1 MRWLRKAAI
10 GSLYQFKQSEF
21 MKTSAGRNVVV
32 VGTQWGDEGK
42 GKLVDWLTE
51 SAQGVV
57 RFQGGHNAGHTLV
70 INGVKT
76 ALHLIPSGIMRPG
89 VKCYIGNGVVLSPA
103 KLFEEIAGLEQVGV
117 DVRSRLRI
125 SEACPLILP
134 FHAALDLAR
143 EAAREHGG
151 LVKIG
156 TTGRGIGPAYE
167 DKIARRALRVQDL
180 KFPERFAAKLRDLL
194 ALHNHVLT
202 SFLGSAAFD
211 FGPTLAPFMRNGEVQ
226 FDPVYAQA
234 MEHAKLLAPMMADVS
249 RELNEAH
256 QAGANLLFEGAQGT
270 LLDVDHGTYPFVTSS
285 NCVAGNASAG
295 AGVGPGMLHY
305 VLGITKAY
313 CTRVGSGPFP
323 TELDW
328 EREGT
333 PGYHMSTVGAEKG
346 VTTGRSRRCGWFDAA
361 LLKRSAQVNG
371 LSGLCITKLDVLDG
385 LSELQLCTGYMLDG
399 AHTDILP
406 MGADDI
412 ERCQPVYE
420 TLPGWTQST
429 VGVTQYEALPP
440 EARRYL
446 ERIAELTGVPIHMV
460 STSPDRDHTILM
472 RDPYQA
478 R

>member
-1 MRWLRKAAI
+1 MN
-10 GSLYQFKQSEF
+10 
-21 MKTSAGRNVVV
+21 KTTGRNVVV

-89 VKCYIGNGVVLSPA
+89 VKCYIGNGVVLSVA
-103 KLFEEIAGLEQVGV
+103 KLFEEIAGLEKAGV
-117 DVRSRLRI
+117 EVRSRLRI

-134 FHAALDLAR
+134 FHAALDVAR
-143 EAAREHGG
+143 EAKREQGG
-151 LVKIG
+151 TEKIG

-180 KFPERFAAKLRDLL
+180 KHPERFAAKLKDLL
-194 ALHNHVLT
+194 ELHNHVLT
-202 SFLGSAAFD
+202 TFLNAPAVDYQS
-211 FGPTLAPFMRNGEVQ
+211 TLDEALRLGE
-226 FDPVYAQA
+226 
-234 MEHAKLLAPMMADVS
+234 MLKPMIADVS

-256 QAGANLLFEGAQGT
+256 RDGANLLFEGAQGT
-270 LLDVDHGTYPFVTSS
+270 LLDVDHGTYPYVTSS
-285 NCVAGNASAG
+285 NCVAGNAAAG
-295 AGVGPGMLHY
+295 SGVGPGLLHY

-313 CTRVGSGPFP
+313 CTRVGGGPFP
-323 TELDW
+323 TELEW
-328 EREGT
+328 EKPGT

-371 LSGLCITKLDVLDG
+371 LTGLCITKLDVLDG
-385 LSELQLCTGYMLDG
+385 LKELLLCTGYELDG
-399 AHTDILP
+399 ETIDILP
-406 MGADDI
+406 MGADEI
-412 ERCQPVYE
+412 ARCKPIYE
-420 TLPGWTQST
+420 TIEGWSDST
-429 VGVTQYEALPP
+429 VGVTQFDKLPTN
-440 EARRYL
+440 ARLYL
-446 ERIAELTGVPIHMV
+446 QRIEQVTGVPIHLV

-472 RDPYQA
+472 HHPFLP
-478 R
+478 